1 MKPLKATAM
10 DHAHSA
16 RLNMFAEV
24 PAGTTLDDV
33 LSPEFWSAHT
43 PRLKRGAIIE
53 VLSEDNALD
62 CDLRVLKVGPTFAHV
77 RLLRCHTEEAE
88 RVAQETHSEITVG
101 YGGKQG
107 RWRVLH
113 LGKVVKEGMETKVEA
128 ERFAEDFKRDLISV
142 AA

>member
-10 DHAHSA
+10 DHAHYA

-24 PAGTTLDDV
+24 PAGTTLEDV
-33 LSPEFWSAHT
+33 LTPEFWSNHT
-43 PRLKRGAIIE
+43 QRLKRGAVIE
-53 VLSEDNALD
+53 ILSEDNALD
-62 CDLRVLKVGPTFAHV
+62 CDVRVLKVGPTFAHV
-77 RLLRCHTEEAE
+77 RLLRCHTDEVERIATEVHAE
-88 RVAQETHSEITVG
+88 VSVS

-113 LGKVVKEGMETKVEA
+113 HGKIVTENLETKVEA
-128 ERFAEDFKRDLISV
+128 EKAAEDYRRSIVL